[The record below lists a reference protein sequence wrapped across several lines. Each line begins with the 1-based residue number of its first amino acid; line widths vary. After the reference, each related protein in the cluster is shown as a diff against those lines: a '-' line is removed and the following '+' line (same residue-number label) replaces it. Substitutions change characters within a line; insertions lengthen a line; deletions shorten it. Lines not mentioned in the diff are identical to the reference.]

1 MRSLTYL
8 SVTNAGWLPVLSSNK
23 LQFTA
28 YCVHR
33 VRRHL
38 GFDQEVPVVMGV
50 AVDEIPTIN
59 PFLKARAFAYWS
71 SVALQVVVPSG
82 DRIGIYITGMH
93 NYWRELMA
101 TMMEFRNGGKENIS
115 HLLHMCIPSLPYPR
129 LFPTMNTMTTY
140 ANRQSLGYA
149 VWRQDKLKWMT
160 FGDHHPFFWLKEHL
174 NVLAPRKVASSR
186 GKRTI
191 SIGTPFAKK

>member
-8 SVTNAGWLPVLSSNK
+8 SVTNAGWLPVLSSSR

-38 GFDQEVPVVMGV
+38 GFDQEVPAVMGV

-59 PFLKARAFAYWS
+59 PFLKTRAFAYWS
-71 SVALQVVVPSG
+71 SVAPQVVVPSG

-115 HLLHMCIPSLPYPR
+115 HLLHMCIPPLPHPR
-129 LFPTMNTMTTY
+129 LFPTTNTMTTY

-160 FGDHHPFFWLKEHL
+160 FGDHHPLLWLKEHP

-186 GKRTI
+186 GRRTI
-191 SIGTPFAKK
+191 LIDTPFAKK